1 MFSDGVIEM
10 ENEEGERFGVENLLE
25 VVQVADSTTR
35 WNQTIQKIESYCFEN
50 DHEKDDIALMMVR
63 CESGPNYVLNTQLPK
78 KEIKE
83 TEELIDGNAVWQF
96 ELMLTMQQIKK
107 LNVVPLLLEIVQRI
121 EKDEE
126 RGGEIFMVL
135 SELFNN
141 ALDHGVLKLD
151 SKLKRSEDGMEKYFE
166 ERAERLANSQT
177 GHIHL
182 NLKKVLGKDGSELL
196 RIQVIDS
203 GDGFDYERV
212 SKDVAANTSLHG
224 RGVVLLYHVCRSV
237 QFFNGGSEVVVEF
250 DLNKSNT

>member
-1 MFSDGVIEM
+1 
-10 ENEEGERFGVENLLE
+10 
-25 VVQVADSTTR
+25 
-35 WNQTIQKIESYCFEN
+35 
-50 DHEKDDIALMMVR
+50 
-63 CESGPNYVLNTQLPK
+63 
-78 KEIKE
+78 
-83 TEELIDGNAVWQF
+83 
-96 ELMLTMQQIKK
+96 
-107 LNVVPLLLEIVQRI
+107 
-121 EKDEE
+121 
-126 RGGEIFMVL
+126 MVL

-177 GHIHL
+177 GHIQL
-182 NLKKVLGKDGSELL
+182 NLKKVPGKDGNELL

-237 QFFNGGSEVVVEF
+237 QFFSGGSEVVVEF